1 MEGLTLPDT
10 EALMLPENRTAASK
24 TSLRGWYGSST
35 DIWFCTPSHW
45 GETEE
50 VDYIVFV
57 FKELSSSLASLI
69 YSDIE
74 DKIPVIFVL
83 FLKPINN

>member
-1 MEGLTLPDT
+1 MALPQ
-10 EALMLPENRTAASK
+10 
-24 TSLRGWYGSST
+24 TSGFIPQVTGEKLR
-35 DIWFCTPSHW
+35 
-45 GETEE
+45 E

>member
-1 MEGLTLPDT
+1 
-10 EALMLPENRTAASK
+10 MLPENRAAVSN
-24 TSLRGWYGSST
+24 TSLRGWYDSST

-45 GETEE
+45 GENEE

-57 FKELSSSLASLI
+57 FKELSSSLASLT

-74 DKIPVIFVL
+74 DKISVIFVL